1 MIVWV
6 NGAFGSGKTT
16 CAYELKRRLPE
27 AFVFDPENVG
37 FFLRRNMPKV
47 LHKDDFQDHEQW
59 RQGTYEMLYYLSAHY
74 SGVVIVPMTVV
85 NRSYYD
91 AIIGKLCEGG
101 VEVHHFILYA
111 SPETL
116 RKRLCKR
123 LELKETWAKQQIE
136 RCVYAFDHSITED
149 KIVTDTLSIDDIVET
164 VAYRAGLTLSTDRR
178 TQFKKLLDRLGVS
191 IRHMR

>member
-59 RQGTYEMLYYLSAHY
+59 R
-74 SGVVIVPMTVV
+74 
-85 NRSYYD
+85 
-91 AIIGKLCEGG
+91 
-101 VEVHHFILYA
+101 
-111 SPETL
+111 
-116 RKRLCKR
+116 
-123 LELKETWAKQQIE
+123 
-136 RCVYAFDHSITED
+136 TEP
-149 KIVTDTLSIDDIVET
+149 
-164 VAYRAGLTLSTDRR
+164 A
-178 TQFKKLLDRLGVS
+178 
-191 IRHMR
+191 